1 MLSNCFQP
9 IHLFRYDDSTGRVFM
24 IAGVTENLEIVVYSN
39 GFWEFAD
46 EQT

>member
-9 IHLFRYDDSTGRVFM
+9 IHLFRYDDSTGNVF
-24 IAGVTENLEIVVYSN
+24 ILAGINENLEIVVCRN
-39 GFWEFAD
+39 GLWEFAD